1 MEDQEEIEEE
11 GHRRISLDIQNIQN
25 TEENS
30 T

>member
-11 GHRRISLDIQNIQN
+11 GHRQISLDIQNIQN